1 MDSKFSVRKQ
11 GITNTT
17 IAMVGLGI
25 GFVNGTLLFPNFLTS
40 EELGLTRLMIQLT
53 MIFTQVSTLGL
64 GNPTIRFFPLYKNER
79 LNNNK
84 FLPLI
89 LILSSVG
96 LVIALGILLLSKPI
110 LTSYYYEKSRLIV
123 DYYLFLIPLGIFYHF
138 FQILFAWSRANLLI
152 SVPSGI
158 WEIALR
164 FLQLIVI
171 VVFGLGKISFDL
183 FVLLFVSTYF
193 MVLLIL
199 GLYLIQKNR
208 LRVFPL
214 LGDHKI
220 RSTKYIL
227 KHGLY
232 SQIGS
237 LSNTLTLTFDAIMLA
252 GLISLSSVG
261 IYTTGVYISS
271 ILTIGSKSLGKI
283 VAPISAKLFQSN
295 SKEELEKLFKNSVN
309 VSIITATVLFLGV
322 WVNIGI
328 LLDFLPAEYSEC
340 KDIFFI
346 YGIAQVFGS
355 YGAISSILLINSKIF
370 KINMQINIVYAIL
383 MISLNMLLIP
393 IWEIEGAAI
402 ATGISLFIIAGT
414 KTLVVIRQLK
424 VSPLNPIL
432 LKIALILGIGIA
444 GSFALTKHSKIF
456 SLDFVV
462 NNLILA
468 VYLAAAFAISG
479 IFTYL
484 KKTGVKPANPD

>member
-1 MDSKFSVRKQ
+1 
-11 GITNTT
+11 
-17 IAMVGLGI
+17 
-25 GFVNGTLLFPNFLTS
+25 
-40 EELGLTRLMIQLT
+40 
-53 MIFTQVSTLGL
+53 
-64 GNPTIRFFPLYKNER
+64 
-79 LNNNK
+79 
-84 FLPLI
+84 
-89 LILSSVG
+89 
-96 LVIALGILLLSKPI
+96 
-110 LTSYYYEKSRLIV
+110 
-123 DYYLFLIPLGIFYHF
+123 
-138 FQILFAWSRANLLI
+138 
-152 SVPSGI
+152 
-158 WEIALR
+158 
-164 FLQLIVI
+164 
-171 VVFGLGKISFDL
+171 
-183 FVLLFVSTYF
+183 
-193 MVLLIL
+193 
-199 GLYLIQKNR
+199 
-208 LRVFPL
+208 
-214 LGDHKI
+214 
-220 RSTKYIL
+220 
-227 KHGLY
+227 
-232 SQIGS
+232 
-237 LSNTLTLTFDAIMLA
+237 MLA

-309 VSIITATVLFLGV
+309 VSIITATVLFLGI

-393 IWEIEGAAI
+393 IWEMEGAAI

-414 KTLVVIRQLK
+414 KTWVVIKQLN

-432 LKIALILGIGIA
+432 WKIALILGIGIT
-444 GSFALTKHSKIF
+444 GSFALSKHSKII
-456 SLDFVV
+456 SLDFFI

-468 VYLAAAFAISG
+468 AFLAAAFAISG

-484 KKTGVKPANPD
+484 KKTGVKPVNPD